1 MSELTLNQ
9 DEIKKAGL
17 DEACANL
24 SRNLEVHQALHAHSM
39 TQPDD
44 FWADAAKL
52 IDWNKTWDKV
62 LDTQNAP
69 LYSWFSGAECN
80 TCYNAVDR
88 HVEQGRGKQVAIQY
102 VSPVTETEYGITY
115 DELLAQVSRLAGYM
129 DAIGVKKGDRVIIY
143 MPMIPE
149 TAFAML
155 ACARIGAIHSVVF
168 GGFAAS
174 ELAARINDAKPKLIL
189 SASCGVEP
197 SGVVPYKPLLDGAID
212 LSTHDVE
219 QCLIL
224 NRSQCHAELTKGRD
238 VDWQTA
244 VSSARS
250 IACQNVAATDP
261 LYVLYTSG
269 TTGQPKG
276 VVRDNGGHGVALA
289 WSMKNIYD
297 IGPGDTFW
305 AASDVGW
312 VVGHSYIV
320 YGPLLVG
327 ATTLLFEG
335 KPIGT
340 PDPGIFWRT
349 IEKYRV
355 KSFFTAPTAIRAIK
369 RDDPDGDFLRDTDLS
384 CLRTLFL
391 AGERCDPDTLHW
403 AEDRLKKPVI
413 DHWWQTETGWPVAA
427 NLMGVAPIQV
437 KAGSPALA
445 VPGFEVEVL
454 DEQGEVVPA
463 GQSGNV
469 VIKLPLPPG
478 TLTTLWQNEQRYLD
492 SYLSMYPGYY
502 LTGDAGYMD
511 EEGYLYI
518 MSRIDDIINVA
529 GHRLSTGRFEEVLCQ
544 HEAVAEVAVIG
555 VEDKLKGQLPLG
567 LVVLK
572 KGVFLSDE
580 ELHREL
586 IALVRE
592 HIGPVAS
599 FRLVSVIQKLPKTR
613 SGKVLRG
620 TMRKIADNQDYKAP
634 ATIEDPQTLELVRN
648 VLTRMGYADALVP

>member
-1 MSELTLNQ
+1 MAFSQPASLLLWESKMKTLNC
-9 DEIKKAGL
+9 EL
-17 DEACANL
+17 H
-24 SRNLEVHQALHAHSM
+24 HQIHSESL
-39 TQPDD
+39 TEPDR
-44 FWADAAKL
+44 FWANAAQEL
-52 IDWNKTWDKV
+52 DWDRNWDKV
-62 LDTQNAP
+62 LDDSKAP
-69 LYSWFSGAECN
+69 IYSWFAGAELN

-88 HVEQGRGKQVAIQY
+88 HVENGRGEQVAIQY
-102 VSPVTETEYGITY
+102 VSPVTESEYGITY
-115 DELLAQVSRLAGYM
+115 NELLAQVSRLAGYM
-129 DAIGVKKGDRVIIY
+129 DSVGVKKGDRVIIY
-143 MPMIPE
+143 MPMVPE
-149 TAFAML
+149 TAYAML

-174 ELAARINDAKPKLIL
+174 ELATRIDDAKPKLIL
-189 SASCGVEP
+189 SASCGIEP
-197 SGVVPYKPLLDGAID
+197 SGVVPYKPLLDDAIGQSKHQVD
-212 LSTHDVE
+212 T
-219 QCLIL
+219 CIIL
-224 NRSQCHAELTKGRD
+224 NRSQYTADLVTGRD
-238 VDWQTA
+238 VDWQSA
-244 VSSARS
+244 VASAPN
-250 IACQNVAATDP
+250 IACQTVAATDP

-276 VVRDNGGHGVALA
+276 VVRDNGGHAVALS
-289 WSMKNIYD
+289 WSMKHIYD
-297 IGPGDTFW
+297 IAAGDVFW

-327 ATTLLFEG
+327 ATTVLFEG

-340 PDPGIFWRT
+340 PDPGIFWRI
-349 IEKYRV
+349 IEKYQV

-369 RDDPDGDFLRDTDLS
+369 RDDPDGDFLKDVDLS
-384 CLRTLFL
+384 CLKTLFL

-403 AEDRLKKPVI
+403 SEERLNKPVI

-427 NLMGVAPIQV
+427 NLMGTAPVEV
-437 KAGSPALA
+437 KAGSPALP
-445 VPGFEVEVL
+445 VPGYQVEVV
-454 DEQGEVVPA
+454 DEMGDVVEPGA
-463 GQSGNV
+463 SGNV

-478 TLTTLWQNEQRYLD
+478 TLTTLWNNEQRYLD

-511 EEGYLYI
+511 EDGYLYI

-555 VEDKLKGQLPLG
+555 VDDKLKGQLPLG

-572 KGVFLSDE
+572 KGVTLSDE
-580 ELHREL
+580 ELYREL

-599 FRLVSVIQKLPKTR
+599 FRLVSAVQKLPKTR
-613 SGKVLRG
+613 SGKILRG
-620 TMRKIADNQDYKAP
+620 TMRKIADNQEYKMP

-648 VLTRMGYADALVP
+648 ALTRMGYADAHV

>member
-1 MSELTLNQ
+1 MKTPNCELH
-9 DEIKKAGL
+9 
-17 DEACANL
+17 
-24 SRNLEVHQALHAHSM
+24 HQLHSKSLAE
-39 TQPDD
+39 PDR
-44 FWADAAKL
+44 FWAKAAQEL
-52 IDWNKTWDKV
+52 DWDRNWDKV
-62 LDTQNAP
+62 LDDSKAP
-69 LYSWFSGAECN
+69 MYSWFAGAELN

-88 HVEQGRGKQVAIQY
+88 HVENGRGEQVAIQY
-102 VSPVTETEYGITY
+102 VSPVTESEYGITY
-115 DELLAQVSRLAGYM
+115 NELLAQVSRLAGYM
-129 DAIGVKKGDRVIIY
+129 DSIGVKKGDRVIIY
-143 MPMIPE
+143 MPMVPE
-149 TAFAML
+149 TAYAML

-174 ELAARINDAKPKLIL
+174 ELATRIDDAKPKLIL
-189 SASCGVEP
+189 SASCGIEP
-197 SGVVPYKPLLDGAID
+197 SGVVPYKPLLDDAIGQSKHQVD
-212 LSTHDVE
+212 T
-219 QCLIL
+219 CIIL
-224 NRSQCHAELTKGRD
+224 NRSQYTADLVTGRD
-238 VDWQTA
+238 VDWQSA
-244 VSSARS
+244 VASAPD
-250 IACQNVAATDP
+250 IACQTVAATDP

-276 VVRDNGGHGVALA
+276 VVRDNGGHAVALS
-289 WSMKNIYD
+289 WSMKHIYD
-297 IGPGDTFW
+297 IGAGDVFW

-327 ATTLLFEG
+327 ATTVLFEG

-340 PDPGIFWRT
+340 PDPGIFWRI
-349 IEKYRV
+349 IEKYQV

-369 RDDPDGDFLRDTDLS
+369 RDDPDGDFLKDVDLS
-384 CLRTLFL
+384 CLKTLFL

-403 AEDRLKKPVI
+403 SEERLNKPVI

-427 NLMGVAPIQV
+427 NLMGTAPVEV
-437 KAGSPALA
+437 KAGS
-445 VPGFEVEVL
+445 VPGYQVEVV
-454 DEQGEVVPA
+454 DEMGDVVEPGA
-463 GQSGNV
+463 SGNV

-478 TLTTLWQNEQRYLD
+478 TLTTLWNNEQRYLD

-511 EEGYLYI
+511 EDGYLYI

-555 VEDKLKGQLPLG
+555 VDDKLKGQLPLG

-572 KGVFLSDE
+572 KGVTLSDE
-580 ELHREL
+580 ELYREL
-586 IALVRE
+586 ITLVRE

-599 FRLVSVIQKLPKTR
+599 FRLVSAVQKLPKTR
-613 SGKVLRG
+613 SGKILRG
-620 TMRKIADNQDYKAP
+620 TMRKIADNQEYKMP

-648 VLTRMGYADALVP
+648 ALTRMGYADAHV